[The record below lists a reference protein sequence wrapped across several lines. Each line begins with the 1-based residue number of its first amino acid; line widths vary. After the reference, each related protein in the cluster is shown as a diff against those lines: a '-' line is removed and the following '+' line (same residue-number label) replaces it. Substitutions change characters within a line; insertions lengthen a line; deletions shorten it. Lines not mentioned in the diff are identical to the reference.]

1 MATPKKTATKKPAA
15 TKQAP
20 RNPAAPDGKTKVTV
34 KGITVFLDGDAM
46 DDVEFV
52 KNLRALQRGENEL
65 LVWDIIETMLGADQ
79 LDEVCDKLKDPATGR
94 CRMSDL
100 GAFLEEIF
108 NKLPK

>member
-1 MATPKKTATKKPAA
+1 MATSKKSASQKSAA
-15 TKQAP
+15 TKAP
-20 RNPAAPDGKTKVTV
+20 RNPAATDSKTKVTV

-65 LVWDIIETMLGADQ
+65 LVWDIIETMLGAEQ

>member
-1 MATPKKTATKKPAA
+1 MAAPKKSASQKSAA
-15 TKQAP
+15 TKAP
-20 RNPAAPDGKTKVTV
+20 RNPAATDSKTKVTV

-46 DDVEFV
+46 DDVQFV

>member
-1 MATPKKTATKKPAA
+1 MTAPKKTASKKPADS
-15 TKQAP
+15 KIP
-20 RNPAAPDGKTKVTV
+20 RNPAATDRKTKVTV

-52 KNLRALQRGENEL
+52 KNLRALERGENEL
-65 LVWDIIETMLGADQ
+65 LVMDIIETMLGAEQ
-79 LDEVCDKLKDPATGR
+79 LDNLCDKLKDPATGR

-100 GAFLEEIF
+100 AAFLEEIF

>member
-1 MATPKKTATKKPAA
+1 MATPKKTATKKPATA
-15 TKQAP
+15 KAP
-20 RNPAAPDGKTKVTV
+20 RNPAATDTKTKVTV
-34 KGITVFLDGDAM
+34 KGITVLLDGDAM

-65 LVWDIIETMLGADQ
+65 LVMDIIETMLGAEQ

-108 NKLPK
+108 NRLPK

>member
-1 MATPKKTATKKPAA
+1 MSTSKKSASQKSAA
-15 TKQAP
+15 TKAP
-20 RNPAAPDGKTKVTV
+20 RNPAATDSKTKVTV

-65 LVWDIIETMLGADQ
+65 LVWDIIETMLGTEQ